1 MLCKKWRKTQNEPWT
16 RWEESTDTVNDPKN
30 KSNLKN
36 IRFVFRFYIVS
47 LISVLIS
54 QYLFHFDTNR
64 CLKFINFKD
73 CWGIILI
80 LFNNTK
86 RHLLFFLAFFLLCD
100 ETWFLEWFWKVHQ
113 NINARSAGVIFHVNC
128 KCEHFI
134 TLHNTA
140 CYNFFIYSISLFPLL
155 STFYQKDS

>member
-80 LFNNTK
+80 IFNNTK

-113 NINARSAGVIFHVNC
+113 NINARSAGVIFHV
-128 KCEHFI
+128 KHV
-134 TLHNTA
+134 
-140 CYNFFIYSISLFPLL
+140 SP
-155 STFYQKDS
+155 